1 MINEWNRRMEI
12 KAAREEEEAKDRE
25 TIEEQIMKS
34 LESIDDETI
43 TKIISETLMND
54 IIEDQFQIQIEKK
67 VTALETIIEAES

>member
-1 MINEWNRRMEI
+1 MISEWNRRMEI

-34 LESIDDETI
+34 LKSIDDETI

-54 IIEDQFQIQIEKK
+54 IIEDQFQVQIEKK